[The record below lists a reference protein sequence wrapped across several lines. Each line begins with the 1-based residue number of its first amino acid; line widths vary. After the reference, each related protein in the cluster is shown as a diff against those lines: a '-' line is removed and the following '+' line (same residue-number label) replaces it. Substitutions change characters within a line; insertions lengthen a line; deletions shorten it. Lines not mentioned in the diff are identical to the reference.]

1 MKRVKPTDKHI
12 SPNQRRLRLMELSG
26 IPLTEIQKKRIL
38 NESVSMILP
47 PLKHERD
54 RVQKSMIWN
63 GNDISDIED
72 EVEEDEIDL
81 EEILK
86 EMGYYDDE
94 ESDDLREDFNDE
106 VEEDETISNMSRE
119 ELKTMIQ
126 NIVLDTME
134 EEDDLNEIIE
144 NLTKNY

>member
-1 MKRVKPTDKHI
+1 MKRIKPTDKHI

-26 IPLTEIQKKRIL
+26 IPLTEIQKKRL
-38 NESVSMILP
+38 LSESVSMLLP
-47 PLKHERD
+47 PPKHERD

-72 EVEEDEIDL
+72 EVEEDEVDL
-81 EEILK
+81 EEILH
-86 EMGYYDDE
+86 ELGYYDDE